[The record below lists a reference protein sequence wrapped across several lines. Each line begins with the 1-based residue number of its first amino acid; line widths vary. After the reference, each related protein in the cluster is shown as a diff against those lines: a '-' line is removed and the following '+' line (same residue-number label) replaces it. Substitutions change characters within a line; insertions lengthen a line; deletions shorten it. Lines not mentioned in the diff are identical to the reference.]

1 MSRKSRW
8 GKGIFTARKGSSSA
22 DHATSDLAGLT
33 VLDNQVGTAI
43 ARVMRTVPNV
53 RVRPLPSS
61 IEMYTAGRMDV
72 VYDEIARALGE
83 GPGFF
88 DSTALENV
96 ITEHRGQMVHAADRT
111 IFFAKPEDAKVYIA
125 YETRFT
131 APASAPG
138 SVEEAARRGVTD
150 PSADEEPHAASY
162 GAPPDVPDSWE
173 ETTEDPAQP
182 AEPATSD
189 PWDSYLPPTPPAPDI
204 AFPFED
210 GAAPAAEHYEE
221 VPAPVAEPEA
231 DAWGLAYRAGP
242 PRHSQGSR
250 GSGVPPGARD
260 PVAGRRYLKGQC
272 AETVPVGR
280 PFSLLVSIVTA
291 ASQGSKLEPFDVP
304 PEGRDVLLVAQ
315 APKLRLLGDERQAVH
330 VPATGDSRPVMFE
343 LRADEPG
350 PRQVSVTAWIAGT
363 WLGEL
368 QVEVAAE
375 VGSPLGPHRDV
386 LAEVTTEPVDGA
398 VSLVV
403 RYDPVAKAYRFEF
416 RDEDNPDEVTSNLS
430 YDPAPIVERLVADLA
445 DLARG
450 RTGYSAAQTRDY
462 LLNAGA
468 QLWTELVPGP
478 LREQFWDRQQRIR
491 QLTILADRDVV
502 PWELLYPMDPGHDAG
517 FLVEQFSVTRAIFRW
532 RPARQLG
539 LWPARFV
546 LSDRSLPEARAE
558 VAAMQRLLDRG
569 HAQSQVISALTPLQE
584 LIASGN
590 FGLLHFACHNTYSPA
605 EGSSITLDNVNFT
618 PTLLTTAVINKVLA
632 GSAPTVFMNACRSAG
647 LSATYNRLDGWASKF
662 LEAGAGAFIGSL
674 WAVSDG
680 AAREF
685 AEEFYGQFR
694 AGLTLGEAVNRARRV
709 AASQAGDPS
718 WLAYAV
724 YGNSRATV
732 GGHPARADLDS

>member
-1 MSRKSRW
+1 MVA
-8 GKGIFTARKGSSSA
+8 FTLMNG
-22 DHATSDLAGLT
+22 H
-33 VLDNQVGTAI
+33 VGTVI
-43 ARVMRTVPNV
+43 GQVMNAVPNV
-53 RVRPLPSS
+53 TVTFLPSM
-61 IEMYTAGRMDV
+61 IRVEAAGRLEV
-72 VYDEIARALGE
+72 LYDDIAEALGE
-83 GPGFF
+83 EPGSF
-88 DSTALENV
+88 DAAKFEEIISS
-96 ITEHRGQMVHAADRT
+96 HYGRMVHEEDRT
-111 IFFAKPEDAKVYIA
+111 IFFVTAEDIAARIAAETTYTAADPSGTLPAPPPDTNPYEDGAPAHVTDPFEDAGPA
-125 YETRFT
+125 DGASSRDAWRPPPPPAHLRPAAPT
-131 APASAPG
+131 APAAP
-138 SVEEAARRGVTD
+138 A
-150 PSADEEPHAASY
+150 
-162 GAPPDVPDSWE
+162 
-173 ETTEDPAQP
+173 
-182 AEPATSD
+182 
-189 PWDSYLPPTPPAPDI
+189 PPAPSKD
-204 AFPFED
+204 AP
-210 GAAPAAEHYEE
+210 APAAEPDTY
-221 VPAPVAEPEA
+221 AP
-231 DAWGLAYRAGP
+231 GFAYGQA
-242 PRHSQGSR
+242 PRVG
-250 GSGVPPGARD
+250 D
-260 PVAGRRYLKGQC
+260 PVAGHRYLKGQC

-280 PFSLLVSIVTA
+280 PFSLLVNIVMA
-291 ASQGSKLEPFDVP
+291 GEPASRLEPFGVP
-304 PEGRDVLLVAQ
+304 AGGRDVLLVAQ
-315 APKLRLLGDERQAVH
+315 APKLRLLGDERQTVH

-350 PRQVSVTAWIAGT
+350 PRQVSVSAWIAGT

-368 QVEVAAE
+368 QVEVVAE
-375 VGSPLGPHRDV
+375 AGSSLGPHRDV

-403 RYDPVAKAYRFEF
+403 RYDPAARAYRFEF

-430 YDPAPIVERLVADLA
+430 YDPAPIVERLVAELNDLA
-445 DLARG
+445 KG

-468 QLWTELVPGP
+468 QLWSDLVPGR
-478 LREQFWDRQQRIR
+478 LREQFWERQERIK

-517 FLVEQFSVTRAIFRW
+517 FLVEQFPVTRAIFRW
-532 RPARQLG
+532 RPGRKLG

-546 LSDRSLPEARAE
+546 LPERSLPEARAE

-569 HAQSQVISALTPLQE
+569 HPPSQVISALTPLQE

-605 EGSSITLDNVNFT
+605 EGSAITLDNVNFT

-709 AASQAGDPS
+709 ASSQAGDPS
-718 WLAYAV
+718 WLAYTV

-732 GGHPARADLDS
+732 GGQPAAAGQRGTP

>member
-1 MSRKSRW
+1 MSHEGERAAGR
-8 GKGIFTARKGSSSA
+8 FTPISFEPDYAI
-22 DHATSDLAGLT
+22 SDVAGFTLIN
-33 VLDNQVGTAI
+33 NQVGAAI
-43 ARVMRTVPNV
+43 AEVMRAVPKVAV
-53 RVRPLPSS
+53 RFLPSV
-61 IEMYTAGRMDV
+61 IRVNAVDRIDV
-72 VYDEIARALGE
+72 VYDDIAEALGE
-83 GPGFF
+83 QPGSF
-88 DSTALENV
+88 DAAELEEA
-96 ITEHRGQMVHAADRT
+96 ISAHCGRMIHEEDRT
-111 IFFAKPEDAKVYIA
+111 IFFATPEHAAA
-125 YETRFT
+125 YLAGTRF
-131 APASAPG
+131 
-138 SVEEAARRGVTD
+138 AA
-150 PSADEEPHAASY
+150 AD
-162 GAPPDVPDSWE
+162 
-173 ETTEDPAQP
+173 
-182 AEPATSD
+182 
-189 PWDSYLPPTPPAPDI
+189 
-204 AFPFED
+204 PFED
-210 GAAPAAEHYEE
+210 LAPAAKPEA
-221 VPAPVAEPEA
+221 VDPVEPEA
-231 DAWGLAYRAGP
+231 MSVTYPRDSGEVYAVPDPDEIPPAGGNIFRLGTEGGGSAAPPYGADPPGGGGP
-242 PRHSQGSR
+242 PG
-250 GSGVPPGARD
+250 GGDSGAS
-260 PVAGRRYLKGQC
+260 RRYLKGQC

-291 ASQGSKLEPFDVP
+291 GSSRSKLEPFDVP
-304 PEGRDVLLVAQ
+304 AEGRDVLLVAQ
-315 APKLRLLGDERQAVH
+315 APKLRVLGDERQIVH
-330 VPATGDSRPVMFE
+330 VPAAEDSRPVMFE

-350 PRQVSVTAWIAGT
+350 PLQVSVTAWIAGT

-375 VGSPLGPHRDV
+375 VDSPLGPHRDV

-430 YDPAPIVERLVADLA
+430 YDPAPIVERLVADLN

-468 QLWTELVPGP
+468 QLWTELVPGR
-478 LREQFWDRQQRIR
+478 LREQFWERQQRIR

-532 RPARQLG
+532 RPARNLG

-546 LSDRSLPEARAE
+546 LPERSLPEARAE

-569 HAQSQVISALTPLQE
+569 HLPSQVISALTPLQE

-605 EGSSITLDNVNFT
+605 EGSAITLDNVNFT

-694 AGLTLGEAVNRARRV
+694 TGLTLGEAVNRARRV

-718 WLAYAV
+718 WLAYTV

-732 GGHPARADLDS
+732 GGQPAGAGQRETP

>member
-1 MSRKSRW
+1 MSREGER
-8 GKGIFTARKGSSSA
+8 GTGHFTPISLEPDYAV
-22 DHATSDLAGLT
+22 SDS
-33 VLDNQVGTAI
+33 VGFTLMNNEVGAAI
-43 ARVMRTVPNV
+43 AQVMQAVPEVTVTF
-53 RVRPLPSS
+53 LPSMIRVNTVS
-61 IEMYTAGRMDV
+61 RMDV
-72 VYDEIARALGE
+72 VYDHIAEALGE
-83 GPGFF
+83 EPGSF
-88 DSTALENV
+88 DAAEFEEAISTHSGRMIHE
-96 ITEHRGQMVHAADRT
+96 EDRT
-111 IFFAKPEDAKVYIA
+111 VFFANP
-125 YETRFT
+125 
-131 APASAPG
+131 
-138 SVEEAARRGVTD
+138 EEAAAYLGFD
-150 PSADEEPHAASY
+150 LFPQGLPEPAAAD
-162 GAPPDVPDSWE
+162 
-173 ETTEDPAQP
+173 T
-182 AEPATSD
+182 AEPEGVDVAGPEGVES
-189 PWDSYLPPTPPAPDI
+189 
-204 AFPFED
+204 
-210 GAAPAAEHYEE
+210 
-221 VPAPVAEPEA
+221 AEPEA
-231 DAWGLAYRAGP
+231 VGVIDPWDTGDATAVPGPEETPRGSRSAAVPGGAYQNLNPPIYAAQAIYGLSAERGGNAAPPHSPDPPGRGGP
-242 PRHSQGSR
+242 PGGGDSS
-250 GSGVPPGARD
+250 
-260 PVAGRRYLKGQC
+260 AGRRYLKGQC

-280 PFSLLVSIVTA
+280 PFSLLVSIVVA
-291 ASQGSKLEPFDVP
+291 DSPGSRLEPFDVP

-315 APKLRLLGDERQAVH
+315 APKLRLLGDERQTVH
-330 VPATGDSRPVMFE
+330 VPAAGDSRPVMFE

-368 QVEVAAE
+368 QVEVSAE
-375 VGSPLGPHRDV
+375 VDSPLGPHRDF

-403 RYDPVAKAYRFEF
+403 RYDPVAKAFRFEF

-430 YDPAPIVERLVADLA
+430 YDPAPIVERLVADLN
-445 DLARG
+445 DLAKG

-468 QLWTELVPGP
+468 QLWTELVPGR
-478 LREQFWDRQQRIR
+478 LREQFWERQQRIR

-502 PWELLYPMDPGHDAG
+502 PWELLYPMDPGRDAG
-517 FLVEQFSVTRAIFRW
+517 FLVEQFPVTRAIFRW
-532 RPARQLG
+532 RPARKLS

-546 LSDRSLPEARAE
+546 LPERSLPEARAE

-569 HAQSQVISALTPLQE
+569 RLPSQVISALTPLQE

-685 AEEFYGQFR
+685 AEEFYGQLR
-694 AGLTLGEAVNRARRV
+694 AGVTLGEAVNRARRV

-718 WLAYAV
+718 WLAYTV
-724 YGNSRATV
+724 YGNSRATID
-732 GGHPARADLDS
+732 GQPAGAGQQGTP

>member
-1 MSRKSRW
+1 MPISFEP
-8 GKGIFTARKGSSSA
+8 GYVNPDMVGFTLIN
-22 DHATSDLAGLT
+22 DP
-33 VLDNQVGTAI
+33 VGTVI
-43 ARVMRTVPNV
+43 GQVMSAVPDVTVTF
-53 RVRPLPSS
+53 LPSM
-61 IEMYTAGRMDV
+61 IRVDAVGRLDV
-72 VYDEIARALGE
+72 VYDDIAEALGE
-83 GPGFF
+83 EPGFF
-88 DSTALENV
+88 DAAGFEEMISTHYGRMIHEAN
-96 ITEHRGQMVHAADRT
+96 RT
-111 IFFAKPEDAKVYIA
+111 VFFVTPEDVAARITAQMSFTSAPFGDAPAAAVPA
-125 YETRFT
+125 PFQNT
-131 APASAPG
+131 APPPAVP
-138 SVEEAARRGVTD
+138 D
-150 PSADEEPHAASY
+150 PFEDT
-162 GAPPDVPDSWE
+162 APP
-173 ETTEDPAQP
+173 PAV
-182 AEPATSD
+182 SD
-189 PWDSYLPPTPPAPDI
+189 
-204 AFPFED
+204 PFED
-210 GAAPAAEHYEE
+210 GPGPAA
-221 VPAPVAEPEA
+221 VPEPDEA
-231 DAWGLAYRAGP
+231 VGV
-242 PRHSQGSR
+242 SR
-250 GSGVPPGARD
+250 SAADPPGAHKNFSE
-260 PVAGRRYLKGQC
+260 PVHASRGIFGASTRSGGDTGPPDGGSPGGGGPPGGGDSGASRRYLKGQC

-291 ASQGSKLEPFDVP
+291 GSPGSKLEPFGVP

-315 APKLRLLGDERQAVH
+315 GPKLRVLGDERQTVH
-330 VPATGDSRPVMFE
+330 VPAAGDSRPVMFE

-350 PRQVSVTAWIAGT
+350 PLQVSVTAWIAGT
-363 WLGEL
+363 WLGEM

-375 VGSPLGPHRDV
+375 VDSPLGPHRDV

-403 RYDPVAKAYRFEF
+403 RYDPVARAYRFEF

-430 YDPAPIVERLVADLA
+430 YDPAPTVERLVADLN
-445 DLARG
+445 DLAKG

-468 QLWTELVPGP
+468 QLWTELVPGR
-478 LREQFWDRQQRIR
+478 LREQFWERQQRIR

-517 FLVEQFSVTRAIFRW
+517 FLVEQFPVTRAIFRW
-532 RPARQLG
+532 RPARKLG

-546 LSDRSLPEARAE
+546 LPERSLPEARAE

-569 HAQSQVISALTPLQE
+569 HARSQVISALTPLQE
-584 LIASGN
+584 LIASGD

-680 AAREF
+680 AACEF

-709 AASQAGDPS
+709 ASSQAGDPS
-718 WLAYAV
+718 WLAYTV

-732 GGHPARADLDS
+732 GGQPADAAQPGTP

>member
-8 GKGIFTARKGSSSA
+8 GKGIFKAGEGRPKP
-22 DHATSDLAGLT
+22 DHAEPDVAGFT
-33 VLDNQVGTAI
+33 VLNNKVGAAI
-43 ARVMRTVPNV
+43 ARVMHTVPNV
-53 RVRPLPSS
+53 RVELLPSL
-61 IEMYTAGRMDV
+61 IRVHTADRMDV
-72 VYDEIARALGE
+72 VYDDIAEALGE
-83 GPGFF
+83 KPGFF
-88 DSTALENV
+88 DAAALEDI
-96 ITEHRGQMVHAADRT
+96 ITEHDGQMVKAADRT
-111 IFFAKPEDAKVYIA
+111 IFFAKPEQAKAYIA
-125 YETRFT
+125 AETTFT
-131 APASAPG
+131 AADRLEDAPATYAAPDHGEDAPATYAAPDPYEDAPATYAAPDHGEDAPATYAAPDPYEDAPAPAAAIPAPDEIPWRSRSTTLPRRPENIRPMPASPTGIAFG
-138 SVEEAARRGVTD
+138 D
-150 PSADEEPHAASY
+150 DEEP
-162 GAPPDVPDSWE
+162 SWGGG
-173 ETTEDPAQP
+173 
-182 AEPATSD
+182 
-189 PWDSYLPPTPPAPDI
+189 LP
-204 AFPFED
+204 
-210 GAAPAAEHYEE
+210 GR
-221 VPAPVAEPEA
+221 
-231 DAWGLAYRAGP
+231 GGP
-242 PRHSQGSR
+242 PG
-250 GSGVPPGARD
+250 GGGTA
-260 PVAGRRYLKGQC
+260 AGRRYLKGQC
-272 AETVPVGR
+272 AATVPVGR
-280 PFSLLVSIVTA
+280 PFSLIVSIVMA
-291 ASQGSKLEPFDVP
+291 GSPASTLEPFDVP

-315 APKLRLLGDERQAVH
+315 APKLRLLGDERQVVH
-330 VPATGDSRPVMFE
+330 VPAAGDSRPVMFE

-350 PRQVSVTAWIAGT
+350 PRQVSVTAWIGGT

-375 VGSPLGPHRDV
+375 VDSALGPHRDV

-430 YDPAPIVERLVADLA
+430 YDPAPIVERLVADLN

-468 QLWTELVPGP
+468 QLWTELVPGR
-478 LREQFWDRQQRIR
+478 LREQFWERQQRIR
-491 QLTILADRDVV
+491 QLTILTDRDAV

-517 FLVEQFSVTRAIFRW
+517 FLVEQFPVTRAIFRW
-532 RPARQLG
+532 RPARRLG

-546 LSDRSLPEARAE
+546 LADRSLPEARAE

-632 GSAPTVFMNACRSAG
+632 RSAPTVFMNACRSAG

-685 AEEFYGQFR
+685 AQEFYGQFR
-694 AGLTLGEAVNRARRV
+694 AGLTLGDAVNKARRA

-718 WLAYAV
+718 WLAYTV

-732 GGHPARADLDS
+732 GAQPAGAAQQATP

>member
-1 MSRKSRW
+1 MSPEGERGAGGFKPISFEPDYATPDMV
-8 GKGIFTARKGSSSA
+8 GFTVMNN
-22 DHATSDLAGLT
+22 H
-33 VLDNQVGTAI
+33 VGTVI
-43 ARVMRTVPNV
+43 GEVMSAVPNV
-53 RVRPLPSS
+53 TVTFLPAMIRVEAVGLL
-61 IEMYTAGRMDV
+61 EV
-72 VYDEIARALGE
+72 VYDEIAEALGE
-83 GPGFF
+83 EPGFF
-88 DSTALENV
+88 DAAGLEENISTCYGRIIHEEDRAIFFVTPEDV
-96 ITEHRGQMVHAADRT
+96 AARIAAETAFTAAD
-111 IFFAKPEDAKVYIA
+111 
-125 YETRFT
+125 
-131 APASAPG
+131 
-138 SVEEAARRGVTD
+138 
-150 PSADEEPHAASY
+150 
-162 GAPPDVPDSWE
+162 
-173 ETTEDPAQP
+173 
-182 AEPATSD
+182 
-189 PWDSYLPPTPPAPDI
+189 
-204 AFPFED
+204 PFEARPSPPP
-210 GAAPAAEHYEE
+210 AAPAPPAVPDPFDDTAPPAVSEPSEDG
-221 VPAPVAEPEA
+221 PAPAAAIPELDEA
-231 DAWGLAYRAGP
+231 PGGSCSGAVPRDAHQDFSGAVHASRSTFGVSTEGGDDAAPPHGP
-242 PRHSQGSR
+242 D
-250 GSGVPPGARD
+250 PPGAGGPPGGRD
-260 PVAGRRYLKGQC
+260 SGASRRYLKGQC

-280 PFSLLVSIVTA
+280 PFSLLVSIVM
-291 ASQGSKLEPFDVP
+291 SENQGSQLEPFGVP
-304 PEGRDVLLVAQ
+304 PQGRDVLLVAQ
-315 APKLRLLGDERQAVH
+315 APKLRLLGDERQTVH
-330 VPATGDSRPVMFE
+330 VPAADDSRPVMFE

-375 VGSPLGPHRDV
+375 VDSPLGPHRDV

-430 YDPAPIVERLVADLA
+430 YDPAPIVERLVADLN
-445 DLARG
+445 DLAKG

-468 QLWTELVPGP
+468 QLWTELVPGR
-478 LREQFWDRQQRIR
+478 LREQFWERQQRIR
-491 QLTILADRDVV
+491 QLTILADHDVV

-532 RPARQLG
+532 RPARSLG

-546 LSDRSLPEARAE
+546 LPERSLPEARAE

-569 HAQSQVISALTPLQE
+569 QVPSRVISALTPLQE
-584 LIASGN
+584 LIAGGN

-632 GSAPTVFMNACRSAG
+632 GSSPTVFMNACRSAG

-694 AGLTLGEAVNRARRV
+694 AGLTLGEAVNRARKV
-709 AASQAGDPS
+709 ASSQAGDPS
-718 WLAYAV
+718 WLAYTV

-732 GGHPARADLDS
+732 GGQPAGAGQLGTP